1 MKKALLVGDSQ
12 PVTRI
17 GWRGITI
24 RARNKPGIKG
34 AWNMESY
41 TVDNGAQGKF
51 PPLQWIDRVETID

>member
-12 PVTRI
+12 PATRI
-17 GWRGITI
+17 GSRRVSI

-41 TVDNGAQGKF
+41 TVDNGA
-51 PPLQWIDRVETID
+51 

>member
-1 MKKALLVGDSQ
+1 
-12 PVTRI
+12 VTRI

-51 PPLQWIDRVETID
+51 PTLQWIDRVETID